1 MKICVVGASLEMER
15 LCRAALQSFATP
27 DVELIVSPGHRERP
41 EADAYVWDCGIQP
54 SPSQLSAE
62 IIERSLF
69 VVDPDRLESFRALLG
84 TTPARIVLKPL
95 QPKGLQSF
103 LQHALRPEKREDR
116 SIRREPVPDSTPHAN
131 SAGEGEDLFQC
142 LLQANERL
150 RENDQRQAELIAEVS
165 RSFSAPLKILAGY
178 CGLLLDQRP
187 GSLNP
192 EQIELLSRMQG
203 TIRKAQRRADAISE
217 LAQPLKSD
225 SDLTAGNLEAALSQA
240 VLEIAPLAE
249 KKDLRITMKLDSPE
263 QPLMFDPVRIQHV
276 FISVLDHACQVPA
289 KSRTIQV
296 IGYSVFWTGASPRA
310 SQPVS
315 RLKKGGISSGSSYG
329 YRIDVRDFSSA
340 IGSQPS
346 RMDAPNP
353 AESSGEDVAMA
364 LCRTIMRAHQG
375 RIWKELY
382 REATQFSLVFPY
394 RQANDPPGSDDML
407 DPKYANTNHPKPGSA
422 PAKRSGTAHYG
433 TL

>member
-1 MKICVVGASLEMER
+1 MPMKICVVGASLEMER

-150 RENDQRQAELIAEVS
+150 RENDQRQAELIA
-165 RSFSAPLKILAGY
+165 
-178 CGLLLDQRP
+178 
-187 GSLNP
+187 
-192 EQIELLSRMQG
+192 
-203 TIRKAQRRADAISE
+203 
-217 LAQPLKSD
+217 
-225 SDLTAGNLEAALSQA
+225 
-240 VLEIAPLAE
+240 
-249 KKDLRITMKLDSPE
+249 
-263 QPLMFDPVRIQHV
+263 
-276 FISVLDHACQVPA
+276 
-289 KSRTIQV
+289 
-296 IGYSVFWTGASPRA
+296 
-310 SQPVS
+310 
-315 RLKKGGISSGSSYG
+315 
-329 YRIDVRDFSSA
+329 
-340 IGSQPS
+340 
-346 RMDAPNP
+346 
-353 AESSGEDVAMA
+353 
-364 LCRTIMRAHQG
+364 
-375 RIWKELY
+375 
-382 REATQFSLVFPY
+382 
-394 RQANDPPGSDDML
+394 
-407 DPKYANTNHPKPGSA
+407 
-422 PAKRSGTAHYG
+422 
-433 TL
+433 